1 MPFKTGKLIVALCL
15 VACCTALTAEALE
28 PASIGGTIT
37 DPQQA
42 LVPDALV
49 TLHDRSSGLRL
60 RVTTDASGD
69 FRFRSLRPGEYLV
82 EVESRGF
89 APVSLSG
96 LRVEAG
102 QDLVR
107 DIVLQLAVRREQVVV
122 TASGKPQSVDEVS
135 KALTV
140 VTRADMQERG
150 ETSVVEALRP
160 LPGLRIQQLG
170 TPGAQATI
178 RTRGLSV
185 ENTAVLLDGLRFRD
199 TAAPQGDATSF
210 VSHLLLADTHRLEVL
225 RGSGSSLYGSHAI
238 GGVVNVMSAE
248 GGGRTRGSLLTEGG
262 SLGRLHG
269 RARLAGGFQQ
279 DRFTYSTG
287 LAHRNISRG
296 VDGDD
301 ASRNTTAQGR
311 LNLNLSPTANLS
323 ARFYGGDTFLQLN
336 RSPSSAPGLAATGI
350 VQARPLAPNQVEL
363 HQAGTPLSQLDLGS
377 ASFIPALNDPDA
389 REATDF
395 LSSAVVFNQQPTART
410 GYSLSYQN
418 LRTDRIHHNG
428 PGGPGFQPLG
438 IARSDYGGRVQTFN
452 ARTHLQLGAY
462 HSIDAGYEFENERFI
477 NRNLPVQPSPDS
489 LADVTQRTNAFHL
502 QDQLRLLQ
510 GRLHLSAA
518 FRVQRFS
525 LQTPLLEP
533 LETAPYQGF
542 TFDAAPTAYTGD
554 GSIAYF
560 VAQTGTKIRAHVGN
574 GYRSPSLYERFG
586 TYFSSFG
593 YSAYG
598 DPRLRPDRS
607 IAFDAGLDQT
617 LLGNR
622 VQTSLTWF
630 YTRIQEN
637 IVFDFSGGI
646 NPLTDPFGRFG
657 GYRNS
662 QGGLAR
668 GLEFTTTVRPLTSLD
683 LRFSYTYT
691 NADERVPRGGDVLK
705 SYVIPDHQWSLLAT
719 QWLGRNLFVN
729 LDWVTSSSTLAPIY
743 DPSIFSS
750 RVFRFDSITKVD
762 LGVSYRLSLSEFR
775 NLRFFGRVDNL
786 LDRQYFENGFLN
798 PGAAGTAGLEFSF

>member
-1 MPFKTGKLIVALCL
+1 MPFTTGKLTVALCFI
-15 VACCTALTAEALE
+15 ACCAALTAEAVE
-28 PASIGGTIT
+28 AASISGTIA
-37 DPQQA
+37 DPQQSP
-42 LVPDALV
+42 VPDALV

-60 RVTTDASGD
+60 RVTTDTAGS
-69 FRFRSLRPGEYLV
+69 FRFLQLRPGEYIL
-82 EVESRGF
+82 EVEARGF

-96 LRVEAG
+96 IRVEADR
-102 QDLVR
+102 DLAR
-107 DIVLQLAVRREQVVV
+107 DVVLQLAVRREEVVV
-122 TASGKPQSVDEVS
+122 TASGRPQSVDEVS

-140 VTRADMQERG
+140 VTSTEMRERG
-150 ETSVVEALRP
+150 ETSLVEALRP
-160 LPGLRIQQLG
+160 IPGLRIQQLG
-170 TPGAQATI
+170 TPGAQTTV
-178 RTRGLSV
+178 RTRGLRG
-185 ENTAVLLDGLRFRD
+185 ENTSILIDGLRFRD
-199 TAAPQGDATSF
+199 AAAPQGDATSF
-210 VSHLLLADTHRLEVL
+210 ASHLLLADTHRVEVL

-248 GGGRTRGSLLTEGG
+248 GGGRTRGSLLAEGG

-301 ASRNTTAQGR
+301 ASRNATAQGR

-336 RSPSSAPGLAATGI
+336 RSPSSAPGLTATGI
-350 VQARPLAPNQVEL
+350 VPARPLTPDRVEL
-363 HQAGTPLSQLDLGS
+363 HQAGAPLSQLELGS
-377 ASFIPALNDPDA
+377 ATFIPALNDPDA

-395 LSSAVVFNQQPTART
+395 LSSAVLFNQQPTARM
-410 GYSLSYQN
+410 GYSLSWQN
-418 LRTDRIHHNG
+418 LRTDRVNHNG
-428 PGGPGFQPLG
+428 PGGPGFQPQG
-438 IARSDYGGRVQTFN
+438 ITRSDYGGRVQTVN
-452 ARTHLQLGAY
+452 ARTHLQVGTN
-462 HSIDAGYEFENERFI
+462 HFIDAGYEFENERFI
-477 NRNLPVQPSPDS
+477 NRNVPVQPSPHS
-489 LADVTQRTNAFHL
+489 LADVTQSTNALHI

-525 LQTPLLEP
+525 LQTPVLEP
-533 LETAPYQGF
+533 LKTAPYQGL
-542 TFDAAPTAYTGD
+542 TLEASPTAYTGD

-560 VAQTGTKIRAHVGN
+560 VAATGTKFRAHVGN
-574 GYRSPSLYERFG
+574 SYRSPSLYERFG

-593 YSAYG
+593 YSTYG

-637 IVFDFSGGI
+637 IVFDFAGGI
-646 NPLTDPFGRFG
+646 DPVTDPFGRFG

-668 GLEFTTTVRPLTSLD
+668 GLEITTTVRPSRSLD

-691 NADERVPRGGDVLK
+691 NADERVPRVGDVLK
-705 SYVIPDHQWSLLAT
+705 SFVIPGHQWSLLAT
-719 QWLGRNLFVN
+719 RWLGRNLFLN

-750 RVFRFDSITKVD
+750 RVFRFDSITKLD
-762 LGVSYRLSLSEFR
+762 LGASYRLPLSEFR
-775 NLRFFGRVDNL
+775 SLRFFGRVDNL
-786 LDRQYFENGFLN
+786 LGRQYYESGFLN
-798 PGAAGTAGLEFSF
+798 PGATGTAGLEFSF

>member
-1 MPFKTGKLIVALCL
+1 MQFTTGKLTLALCFL
-15 VACCTALTAEALE
+15 VCCAVLTAEAVE
-28 PASIGGTIT
+28 PGSINGTIT
-37 DPQQA
+37 DPQQS

-60 RVTTDASGD
+60 RVTTDTAGS
-69 FRFRSLRPGEYLV
+69 FSFLQLRPGEYIL
-82 EVESRGF
+82 EVEARGF

-96 LRVEAG
+96 LHVEAG
-102 QDLVR
+102 QELMR
-107 DIVLQLAVRREQVVV
+107 NIALQLAVRREEVVV
-122 TASGKPQSVDEVS
+122 TASGRPQSVDEVS

-140 VTRADMQERG
+140 INSTDMQERG
-150 ETSVVEALRP
+150 ETSLAEALRP
-160 LPGLRIQQLG
+160 IPGLRIQQLG
-170 TPGAQATI
+170 TPGAQTTI
-178 RTRGLSV
+178 RTRGLRV
-185 ENTAVLLDGLRFRD
+185 ENTAVLIDGLRFRD
-199 TAAPQGDATSF
+199 AAAPQGDATSF
-210 VSHLLLADTHRLEVL
+210 VSHLLLADTHRVEVL

-238 GGVVNVMSAE
+238 GGVVNMMSAE

-269 RARLAGGFQQ
+269 RARLAGGFGQ

-323 ARFYGGDTFLQLN
+323 ARFYGSDTFLQLN
-336 RSPSSAPGLAATGI
+336 RSPSSAPGLTAVGI
-350 VQARPLAPNQVEL
+350 VQARPLAPDLVEL
-363 HQAGTPLSQLDLGS
+363 HQAGTPLSQLNLGS
-377 ASFIPALNDPDA
+377 ATFIPALNDPDA

-395 LSSAVVFNQQPTART
+395 LSTAVVFNQQPTSRA

-418 LRTDRIHHNG
+418 LQTDRINHNG

-438 IARSDYGGRVQTFN
+438 TTRSDFGGHVQTVN
-452 ARTHLQLGAY
+452 ARTHLQVGNN
-462 HSIDAGYEFENERFI
+462 HFIDAGYEFENEQFI
-477 NRNLPVQPSPDS
+477 NRNIPVQPSPQS
-489 LADVTQRTNAFHL
+489 LADVTQRTNAFHI

-518 FRVQRFS
+518 FRVQMFS
-525 LQTPLLEP
+525 LRPPLLEP
-533 LETAPYQGF
+533 SETAPYQGF
-542 TFDAAPTAYTGD
+542 AFDAPPTAYTGD

-560 VAQTGTKIRAHVGN
+560 VAQTGTKVRAHVGN

-607 IAFDAGLDQT
+607 IAFDAGLDQS

-646 NPLTDPFGRFG
+646 NPATDPFGRFG

-668 GLEFTTTVRPLTSLD
+668 GLEVTTTVRPLRSLD

-691 NADERVPRGGDVLK
+691 NADERVPRIGNVLK

-719 QWLGRNLFVN
+719 QWLGRNLFLN
-729 LDWVTSSSTLAPIY
+729 LDWVNSSSTLEPIY

-762 LGVSYRLSLSEFR
+762 LGASYRLPLSEFR
-775 NLRFFGRVDNL
+775 SLRFFARVDNL
-786 LDRQYFENGFLN
+786 LDRQYYENGFLN
-798 PGAAGTAGLEFSF
+798 PGATGTAGLEFSF

>member
-1 MPFKTGKLIVALCL
+1 MLFTTRKLTLALCL
-15 VACCTALTAEALE
+15 VVCCAFLAAEAVE
-28 PASIGGTIT
+28 AASISGTIA
-37 DPQQA
+37 DPQQS

-60 RVTTDASGD
+60 RVTTDASGGFS
-69 FRFRSLRPGEYLV
+69 FRPLRSGEYML

-89 APVSLSG
+89 APVSLTG
-96 LRVEAG
+96 LQVEAD

-107 DIVLQLAVRREQVVV
+107 DIVLKLAVRREEVVV
-122 TASGKPQSVDEVS
+122 TASGRPQSGDEVS

-140 VTRADMQERG
+140 INSTEMRERG
-150 ETSVVEALRP
+150 ETSLVEALRP
-160 LPGLRIQQLG
+160 IPGLRIQQLG
-170 TPGAQATI
+170 TPGAQTTI
-178 RTRGLSV
+178 RTRGLRV
-185 ENTAVLLDGLRFRD
+185 ENTSILIDGLRFRD
-199 TAAPQGDATSF
+199 AAAPQGDATSF
-210 VSHLLLADTHRLEVL
+210 VSHLLLADTHRIEVL

-238 GGVVNVMSAE
+238 GGVVNMMSAE

-301 ASRNTTAQGR
+301 ASRNTAAQGR

-336 RSPSSAPGLAATGI
+336 RSPSSAPGLTATGI
-350 VQARPLAPNQVEL
+350 VQARPLTPDLVDL
-363 HQAGTPLSQLDLGS
+363 HQAGAPLSQLDLGS
-377 ASFIPALNDPDA
+377 ATFIPTLNDPDA
-389 REATDF
+389 RIATDF
-395 LSSAVVFNQQPTART
+395 LSSAFLFNQQLTARA

-428 PGGPGFQPLG
+428 PGGPGFQPQG
-438 IARSDYGGRVQTFN
+438 TTRSDFGGRVQTVN
-452 ARTHLQLGAY
+452 ARTHLQVGTN
-462 HSIDAGYEFENERFI
+462 HFIDAGYEFENERFI
-477 NRNLPVQPSPDS
+477 NRNVPVQPSLDS
-489 LADVTQRTNAFHL
+489 LADVTQHTNAFHI

-518 FRVQRFS
+518 FRVQMFS

-542 TFDAAPTAYTGD
+542 TFDAPPTAYTGD

-560 VAQTGTKIRAHVGN
+560 IAQSGTKIRAHIGN

-586 TYFSSFG
+586 TFFSSFG

-646 NPLTDPFGRFG
+646 NPATDPFGRFG

-668 GLEFTTTVRPLTSLD
+668 GMEVTTTLRPSSSLD

-691 NADERVPRGGDVLK
+691 NADERVPRVGDVLK

-729 LDWVTSSSTLAPIY
+729 LDWVTSSNTLAPIY

-762 LGVSYRLSLSEFR
+762 LGASYRLPLSEFR
-775 NLRFFGRVDNL
+775 SLRFFGRVDNL
-786 LDRQYFENGFLN
+786 LDRQYYENGFLN
-798 PGAAGTAGLEFSF
+798 PGATGTAGLEFSF

>member
-1 MPFKTGKLIVALCL
+1 MPFTTGKLMVAACL
-15 VACCTALTAEALE
+15 LACCAALTAEAVE
-28 PASIGGTIT
+28 PASISGTIA

-49 TLHDRSSGLRL
+49 TLHDRASGLRL
-60 RVTTDASGD
+60 RVTTDTSGG
-69 FRFRSLRPGEYLV
+69 FRFGPLRPAEYLL

-89 APVSLSG
+89 APLSLSG
-96 LRVEAG
+96 LQVEAG

-107 DIVLQLAVRREQVVV
+107 DIVLKLAVRREEVVV
-122 TASGKPQSVDEVS
+122 TASGNPQSAEEVS

-140 VTRADMQERG
+140 VSRAELQERG

-160 LPGLRIQQLG
+160 VPGLRIQQLG
-170 TPGAQATI
+170 TPGTQTTI

-185 ENTAVLLDGLRFRD
+185 ENTSVLIDGLRFRD
-199 TAAPQGDATSF
+199 AAAPQGDATSF
-210 VSHLLLADTHRLEVL
+210 LSHLLLADTHRLEVL

-311 LNLNLSPTANLS
+311 LNLHLSPTSNLS

-350 VQARPLAPNQVEL
+350 VPARPLAPNQVEL

-395 LSSAVVFNQQPTART
+395 LSTAVVLNQQATART

-418 LRTDRIHHNG
+418 LRTDRTHHNG
-428 PGGPGFQPLG
+428 PGGTGFQPLG

-477 NRNLPVQPSPDS
+477 NRTFPVQPSPDS
-489 LADVTQRTNAFHL
+489 LADVTQRSNAFHL

-525 LQTPLLEP
+525 LQIPLLEP
-533 LETAPYQGF
+533 SETAPYQGF
-542 TFDAAPTAYTGD
+542 TFDAPPTAYTGD

-560 VAQTGTKIRAHVGN
+560 VARSGTKFRAHVGN

-593 YSAYG
+593 YSTYG

-622 VQTSLTWF
+622 VQTSVTWF

-637 IVFDFSGGI
+637 IQFDFSGAI
-646 NPLTDPFGRFG
+646 SPLTDPFGRFG

-662 QGGLAR
+662 RGGLAR
-668 GLEFTTTVRPLTSLD
+668 GLEFTTTLRPLTSLD

-691 NADERVPRGGDVLK
+691 NADERVPRVGDVLQ
-705 SYVIPDHQWSLLAT
+705 SFVIPDHQWSLLAT

-729 LDWVTSSSTLAPIY
+729 LDWVTSSSTLAPLY
-743 DPSIFSS
+743 DPSIFGS
-750 RVFRFDSITKVD
+750 RVFRFDAITKVD
-762 LGVSYRLSLSEFR
+762 LGASYRLPLSEFR
-775 NLRFFGRVDNL
+775 SLRFFGRVDNL
-786 LDRQYFENGFLN
+786 LDRQYYENGFLN

>member
-1 MPFKTGKLIVALCL
+1 MHFTTRKLTLALCL
-15 VACCTALTAEALE
+15 VACCAFLTAEAVE
-28 PASIGGTIT
+28 AASIRGTLT
-37 DPQQA
+37 DPQQS

-60 RVTTDASGD
+60 RVTTDTSGS
-69 FRFRSLRPGEYLV
+69 FGFRSLRAGEYIL

-89 APVSLSG
+89 APVALTG
-96 LRVEAG
+96 LQVEAD
-102 QDLVR
+102 QHLVR
-107 DIVLQLAVRREQVVV
+107 DIALQLAVRREEVVV

-140 VTRADMQERG
+140 VSSTEMRERG
-150 ETSVVEALRP
+150 ETSLAEALRP
-160 LPGLRIQQLG
+160 IPGLRIQQLG
-170 TPGAQATI
+170 TPGAQTTI
-178 RTRGLSV
+178 RTRGLRV
-185 ENTAVLLDGLRFRD
+185 ENTSILIDGLRFRD
-199 TAAPQGDATSF
+199 AAAPQGDATSF
-210 VSHLLLADTHRLEVL
+210 VSHLLLADTHRVEVL

-238 GGVVNVMSAE
+238 GGVVNMMSAE

-269 RARLAGGFQQ
+269 RARLAGGFRQ
-279 DRFTYSTG
+279 DRFTYSAG

-311 LNLNLSPTANLS
+311 LNLNLSQTANLS

-336 RSPSSAPGLAATGI
+336 RSPSSAPGLTASGI
-350 VQARPLAPNQVEL
+350 VQARPLAPDLVEL
-363 HQAGTPLSQLDLGS
+363 HQAGSPLSQLELGS
-377 ASFIPALNDPDA
+377 ATFIPTLNDPDA
-389 REATDF
+389 RMATDF
-395 LSSAVVFNQQPTART
+395 LSSAILFNQQPTART

-428 PGGPGFQPLG
+428 PGGPGFQPPG
-438 IARSDYGGRVQTFN
+438 TTRSDFGGRVQTVN
-452 ARTHLQLGAY
+452 ARTHLQVGAN
-462 HSIDAGYEFENERFI
+462 HFIDAGYEFENERFV
-477 NRNLPVQPSPDS
+477 NRNVPVQPSPDS
-489 LADVTQRTNAFHL
+489 LADVTQRTNALHI

-518 FRVQRFS
+518 FRVQMFS

-542 TFDAAPTAYTGD
+542 TFEAPPTAYTGD

-560 VAQTGTKIRAHVGN
+560 VARTGTKFRAHAGN

-586 TYFSSFG
+586 TYFSRFG

-646 NPLTDPFGRFG
+646 NPATDPFGRFG

-662 QGGLAR
+662 RGGLAR
-668 GLEFTTTVRPLTSLD
+668 GLEVTTTVRPSRSLD

-691 NADERVPRGGDVLK
+691 NADERVPRVGDVLK

-762 LGVSYRLSLSEFR
+762 LGASYRLPLSEFR
-775 NLRFFGRVDNL
+775 SLRFFGRVDNL
-786 LDRQYFENGFLN
+786 LDRQYYENGFLN
-798 PGAAGTAGLEFSF
+798 PGATGTAGVEYSF

>member
-1 MPFKTGKLIVALCL
+1 MQCKTGKLTLALFL
-15 VACCTALTAEALE
+15 VACCATLTAEAVE
-28 PASIGGTIT
+28 PASISGTIT
-37 DPQQA
+37 DPQKA
-42 LVPDALV
+42 LVPDTLV

-60 RVTTDASGD
+60 RVTTDASGE
-69 FRFRSLRPGEYLV
+69 FRFRLLRPGEYIL
-82 EVESRGF
+82 EVESLGF
-89 APVSLSG
+89 APLSLSG
-96 LRVEAG
+96 LQVEAG

-107 DIVLQLAVRREQVVV
+107 DIALQLAVRREEVVV
-122 TASGKPQSVDEVS
+122 TASGRPQSVDEVS

-140 VTRADMQERG
+140 INSTDMQERG
-150 ETSVVEALRP
+150 ETSLAEALRP
-160 LPGLRIQQLG
+160 IPGLRIQQLG
-170 TPGAQATI
+170 TPGAQTTI
-178 RTRGLSV
+178 RTRGLRV
-185 ENTAVLLDGLRFRD
+185 ENTSILIDGLRFRD
-199 TAAPQGDATSF
+199 AAAPQGDATSF
-210 VSHLLLADTHRLEVL
+210 VSHLLLADTHRVEVL

-238 GGVVNVMSAE
+238 GGVVNMMSAE

-269 RARLAGGFQQ
+269 RARLAGGFKQ

-311 LNLNLSPTANLS
+311 LNLNVSPTANLS

-336 RSPSSAPGLAATGI
+336 RSPSSAPGLTASGI
-350 VQARPLAPNQVEL
+350 VQARPLAPDLVEL
-363 HQAGTPLSQLDLGS
+363 HQAGTPLSQLELGS
-377 ASFIPALNDPDA
+377 ATFIPTLNDPDA
-389 REATDF
+389 RMATDF
-395 LSSAVVFNQQPTART
+395 LSSAVLFNQQPTART

-438 IARSDYGGRVQTFN
+438 TTRSDFGGRVQTVN
-452 ARTHLQLGAY
+452 ARTHLQVGTN
-462 HSIDAGYEFENERFI
+462 HFIDAGYEFENERFI
-477 NRNLPVQPSPDS
+477 NRNIPVQPSPDS
-489 LADVTQRTNAFHL
+489 LADVTQHTNAFHI

-518 FRVQRFS
+518 FRVQMFS

-533 LETAPYQGF
+533 LDTAPYQGF
-542 TFDAAPTAYTGD
+542 TFDAPPTAYTGD

-560 VAQTGTKIRAHVGN
+560 VARTGTKFRAHAGN

-586 TYFSSFG
+586 TYFSRFG

-598 DPRLRPDRS
+598 DPRLRPDRA
-607 IAFDAGLDQT
+607 IAFDAGLDQA

-646 NPLTDPFGRFG
+646 NPATDPFGRFG

-662 QGGLAR
+662 QGALPVAWKSPPPSVLPERWICGFPTLTPTPTSGCR
-668 GLEFTTTVRPLTSLD
+668 GS
-683 LRFSYTYT
+683 
-691 NADERVPRGGDVLK
+691 
-705 SYVIPDHQWSLLAT
+705 AT
-719 QWLGRNLFVN
+719 F
-729 LDWVTSSSTLAPIY
+729 
-743 DPSIFSS
+743 
-750 RVFRFDSITKVD
+750 
-762 LGVSYRLSLSEFR
+762 
-775 NLRFFGRVDNL
+775 
-786 LDRQYFENGFLN
+786 
-798 PGAAGTAGLEFSF
+798 

>member
-1 MPFKTGKLIVALCL
+1 MQFITGKFTLPLCL
-15 VACCTALTAEALE
+15 VVCCAALTAEAVE
-28 PASIGGTIT
+28 PASISGTIT
-37 DPQQA
+37 DPQKA
-42 LVPDALV
+42 LVPDTLV

-60 RVTTDASGD
+60 RVTTDASGG
-69 FRFRSLRPGEYLV
+69 FSFGPLRPGEYIL

-96 LRVEAG
+96 LQVEAG
-102 QDLVR
+102 QELVR
-107 DIVLQLAVRREQVVV
+107 NIALRLAVRREEVVV
-122 TASGKPQSVDEVS
+122 TASGRPQSVDEVS
-135 KALTV
+135 KVLTV
-140 VTRADMQERG
+140 VNSTDMQERG
-150 ETSVVEALRP
+150 ETSLAEALRP
-160 LPGLRIQQLG
+160 IPGLRIQQLG
-170 TPGAQATI
+170 TPGAQTTI
-178 RTRGLSV
+178 RTRGLRV
-185 ENTAVLLDGLRFRD
+185 ENTSILIDGLRFRD
-199 TAAPQGDATSF
+199 AAAPQGDATSF
-210 VSHLLLADTHRLEVL
+210 VSHLLLADTHRVEVL

-238 GGVVNVMSAE
+238 GGVVNMMSAE

-269 RARLAGGFQQ
+269 RARLAGGFRQ

-311 LNLNLSPTANLS
+311 LNLSLSPTANLS
-323 ARFYGGDTFLQLN
+323 ARLYGGDTFLQLN
-336 RSPSSAPGLAATGI
+336 RSPSSAPGLTATGI
-350 VQARPLAPNQVEL
+350 VQARPLAPDLVEL
-363 HQAGTPLSQLDLGS
+363 HQAGTPLSQLNLGS
-377 ASFIPALNDPDA
+377 ATFIPTLNDPDA
-389 REATDF
+389 RVATDF
-395 LSSAVVFNQQPTART
+395 LSSAVLFNQQPTART

-418 LRTDRIHHNG
+418 LRTDRINHNG

-438 IARSDYGGRVQTFN
+438 ITRSDFGGRVQTVN
-452 ARTHLQLGAY
+452 ARTHLQVGNN
-462 HSIDAGYEFENERFI
+462 HFIDAGYEFENERLI
-477 NRNLPVQPSPDS
+477 NRNIPVQPSPES
-489 LADVTQRTNAFHL
+489 LADVTQRTNAFHI

-518 FRVQRFS
+518 FRVQMFS

-542 TFDAAPTAYTGD
+542 TFDAPPTAYTGD

-560 VAQTGTKIRAHVGN
+560 VAETGTKIRAHVGN

-607 IAFDAGLDQT
+607 IAFDAGLDQA

-622 VQTSLTWF
+622 AQISLTWF

-646 NPLTDPFGRFG
+646 NPATDPFGRFG

-668 GLEFTTTVRPLTSLD
+668 GLEVTTTVRPSRSLD

-691 NADERVPRGGDVLK
+691 NADERVPRVGEVLK
-705 SYVIPDHQWSLLAT
+705 SFVIPDHQWSLLAT
-719 QWLGRNLFVN
+719 QWLGRNLFLN
-729 LDWVTSSSTLAPIY
+729 LDWVTSGSTLAPIY
-743 DPSIFSS
+743 DPSIFGS
-750 RVFRFDSITKVD
+750 RVFRFDPVTKVD
-762 LGVSYRLSLSEFR
+762 LGASYRLRLSEFR
-775 NLRFFGRVDNL
+775 SLRLFGRVDNL
-786 LDRQYFENGFLN
+786 LDRQYYENGFLN
-798 PGAAGTAGLEFSF
+798 PGATGTAGLEFSF

>member
-1 MPFKTGKLIVALCL
+1 MQFTTGKLTVALCL
-15 VACCTALTAEALE
+15 VACCASLTAAAVEA
-28 PASIGGTIT
+28 ASISGTIT
-37 DPQQA
+37 DPQQS

-60 RVTTDASGD
+60 RVTTDAAGGFS
-69 FRFRSLRPGEYLV
+69 FRPLRPGEYIL

-89 APVSLSG
+89 APVSLTG
-96 LRVEAG
+96 LRVEAD

-107 DIVLQLAVRREQVVV
+107 DIVLQLAVRREEVVV
-122 TASGKPQSVDEVS
+122 TASGRPQAVDEVS

-140 VTRADMQERG
+140 VNSAEMQERG
-150 ETSVVEALRP
+150 ETSLAEALRP
-160 LPGLRIQQLG
+160 IPGLRIQQLG
-170 TPGAQATI
+170 TPGAQTTI
-178 RTRGLSV
+178 RTRGLRI
-185 ENTAVLLDGLRFRD
+185 ENTSILIDGLRFRD
-199 TAAPQGDATSF
+199 AAAPQGDATSF

-238 GGVVNVMSAE
+238 GGVINMMSAE

-287 LAHRNISRG
+287 VAHRNISRG

-311 LNLNLSPTANLS
+311 LNLNLSATANLS

-336 RSPSSAPGLAATGI
+336 RSPSSAPGLTNTGI
-350 VQARPLAPNQVEL
+350 VQARPLAPDLVEL
-363 HQAGTPLSQLDLGS
+363 HQAGSPLSQLELGS
-377 ASFIPALNDPDA
+377 ATFIPALNDPDA
-389 REATDF
+389 RIATDF
-395 LSSAVVFNQQPTART
+395 LSSAVLFNQQATPRT
-410 GYSLSYQN
+410 GFSLTYQN
-418 LRTDRIHHNG
+418 LRTDRTHHNG

-438 IARSDYGGRVQTFN
+438 ITRSDFGGRVQTFN
-452 ARTHLQLGAY
+452 ARTHLQVGNS
-462 HSIDAGYEFENERFI
+462 HFIDAGYEFENERFV
-477 NRNLPVQPSPDS
+477 NRSFPVQPSPDS
-489 LADVTQRTNAFHL
+489 LADVTQRTNAFHI

-518 FRVQRFS
+518 FRVQMFS

-542 TFDAAPTAYTGD
+542 TFDAPPTAYTGD

-560 VAQTGTKIRAHVGN
+560 VAETGTKIRAHVGN

-637 IVFDFSGGI
+637 ILFDFSGAI
-646 NPLTDPFGRFG
+646 SPATDPFGRFG

-668 GLEFTTTVRPLTSLD
+668 GLEVTTTVRPSRSLD

-691 NADERVPRGGDVLK
+691 NADERVPRIGDVLK

-719 QWLGRNLFVN
+719 QWLGRNLFLN

-750 RVFRFDSITKVD
+750 RVFRFDPITKVD
-762 LGVSYRLSLSEFR
+762 LGASYRLPLSEFR
-775 NLRFFGRVDNL
+775 SLRFFGRVDNL
-786 LDRQYFENGFLN
+786 LDRQYYENGFLN
-798 PGAAGTAGLEFSF
+798 PGATGTAGLEFSF

>member
-1 MPFKTGKLIVALCL
+1 MPFTNRKSRLAFCL
-15 VACCTALTAEALE
+15 VACCAFVAAEAVE
-28 PASIGGTIT
+28 AASISGTVI
-37 DPQQA
+37 DPQQSR
-42 LVPDALV
+42 VPDALV

-60 RVTTDASGD
+60 RATTDTSGSFS
-69 FRFRSLRPGEYLV
+69 FRPLRPGEYIL

-89 APVSLSG
+89 ASVSLTGLQVSG
-96 LRVEAG
+96 D
-102 QDLVR
+102 QDLMR
-107 DIVLQLAVRREQVVV
+107 DIVLQLAVRREDVVV
-122 TASGKPQSVDEVS
+122 TASGRPQSVDEVS
-135 KALTV
+135 KAMTV
-140 VTRADMQERG
+140 VNSTEIRERG
-150 ETSVVEALRP
+150 ETSLVEALRP
-160 LPGLRIQQLG
+160 IPGLRIQQLG
-170 TPGAQATI
+170 TPGAQTTI
-178 RTRGLSV
+178 RTRGLRV
-185 ENTAVLLDGLRFRD
+185 ENTSILIDGLRFRD
-199 TAAPQGDATSF
+199 AAAPQGDATAF
-210 VSHLLLADTHRLEVL
+210 GSHLLLADTHRVEVL

-238 GGVVNVMSAE
+238 GGVINVMSAE
-248 GGGRTRGSLLTEGG
+248 GGGRTRGSLLAEGG

-269 RARLAGGFQQ
+269 RARLAGGLQQ

-336 RSPSSAPGLAATGI
+336 RSPSSAPGLTDAGI
-350 VQARPLAPNQVEL
+350 VHARPLAPDRLEL
-363 HQAGTPLSQLDLGS
+363 HQAGAPLSQLDLGS
-377 ASFIPALNDPDA
+377 ATFIPALNDPDA

-410 GYSLSYQN
+410 GYSLSWQN
-418 LRTDRIHHNG
+418 LRTDRINHNG
-428 PGGPGFQPLG
+428 PGGPGFQPQG
-438 IARSDYGGRVQTFN
+438 ITRSDFGGRVQTVN
-452 ARTHLQLGAY
+452 ARTHLQVGT
-462 HSIDAGYEFENERFI
+462 HHFIDAGYEFENERFI
-477 NRNLPVQPSPDS
+477 NRNVPVQPSPDS
-489 LADVTQRTNAFHL
+489 LADVTQRANAFHI

-518 FRVQRFS
+518 FRVQTFS

-542 TFDAAPTAYTGD
+542 TFDAPPTAYTGD
-554 GSIAYF
+554 GSLAYF
-560 VAQTGTKIRAHVGN
+560 VARTGTKIRAHVGN

-586 TYFSSFG
+586 TWFSSFG

-607 IAFDAGLDQT
+607 IAFDAGLDQA
-617 LLGNR
+617 LFGNR

-646 NPLTDPFGRFG
+646 NPATDPFGRFG

-662 QGGLAR
+662 RGGLAR
-668 GLEFTTTVRPLTSLD
+668 GLEVTTAVRPSRSLD

-691 NADERVPRGGDVLK
+691 NADERVPRVGDLLK
-705 SYVIPDHQWSLLAT
+705 SFVIPDHQWSLLAT

-729 LDWVTSSSTLAPIY
+729 LDWVTSSSTLEPIY

-750 RVFRFDSITKVD
+750 RVFRFDSVTKVD
-762 LGVSYRLSLSEFR
+762 LGASYRLPLSEFR
-775 NLRFFGRVDNL
+775 SLRFFGRVDNL
-786 LDRQYFENGFLN
+786 LDRQYHEKGFLN
-798 PGAAGTAGLEFSF
+798 PGAAGTAGLEYSF

>member
-1 MPFKTGKLIVALCL
+1 MQSKTGKLTLALCL
-15 VACCTALTAEALE
+15 VACCATLTAEAVE
-28 PASIGGTIT
+28 PASISGTIT
-37 DPQQA
+37 DPQKA
-42 LVPDALV
+42 LVPDTLV

-60 RVTTDASGD
+60 RVTTDASGE
-69 FRFRSLRPGEYLV
+69 FRFRLLRPGEYIL

-96 LRVEAG
+96 LQVEAG

-107 DIVLQLAVRREQVVV
+107 DIALQLAVRREEVVV
-122 TASGKPQSVDEVS
+122 TASGRPQSVDEVS

-140 VTRADMQERG
+140 INSTDMQERG
-150 ETSVVEALRP
+150 ETSLAEALRP
-160 LPGLRIQQLG
+160 IPGLRIQQLG
-170 TPGAQATI
+170 TPGAQTTI
-178 RTRGLSV
+178 RTRGLRV
-185 ENTAVLLDGLRFRD
+185 ENTSILIDGLRFRD
-199 TAAPQGDATSF
+199 AAAPQGDATSF
-210 VSHLLLADTHRLEVL
+210 VSHLLLADTHRVEVL

-238 GGVVNVMSAE
+238 GGVVNMMSAE

-269 RARLAGGFQQ
+269 RARLAGGFKQ

-311 LNLNLSPTANLS
+311 LNLNVSPTANLS

-336 RSPSSAPGLAATGI
+336 RSPSSAPGLTASGI
-350 VQARPLAPNQVEL
+350 VQARPLAPDLVEL
-363 HQAGTPLSQLDLGS
+363 HQAGTPLSQLELGS
-377 ASFIPALNDPDA
+377 ATFIPTLNDPDA
-389 REATDF
+389 RMATDF
-395 LSSAVVFNQQPTART
+395 LSSAVLFNQQPTART

-428 PGGPGFQPLG
+428 PGGAGFQPLG
-438 IARSDYGGRVQTFN
+438 TTRSDFGGRVQTVN
-452 ARTHLQLGAY
+452 ARTHLQVGTN
-462 HSIDAGYEFENERFI
+462 HFIDAGYEFENERFI
-477 NRNLPVQPSPDS
+477 NRNIPVQPSPDS
-489 LADVTQRTNAFHL
+489 LADVTQHTNAFHI

-518 FRVQRFS
+518 FRVQMFS

-533 LETAPYQGF
+533 LDTAPYQGF
-542 TFDAAPTAYTGD
+542 TFDAPPTAYTGD

-560 VAQTGTKIRAHVGN
+560 VARTGTKFRAHAGN

-586 TYFSSFG
+586 TFFSSFG

-598 DPRLRPDRS
+598 DPRLRPDRA
-607 IAFDAGLDQT
+607 IAFDAGLDQA

-646 NPLTDPFGRFG
+646 NPATDPFGRFG

-668 GLEFTTTVRPLTSLD
+668 GLEVTTTVRPSRALD

-691 NADERVPRGGDVLK
+691 NADERVPRIGNVLK

-762 LGVSYRLSLSEFR
+762 LGASYRLPLSEFR
-775 NLRFFGRVDNL
+775 SLRFFGRVDNL
-786 LDRQYFENGFLN
+786 LDRQYYENGFLN
-798 PGAAGTAGLEFSF
+798 PGATGTAGLEYSF

>member
-1 MPFKTGKLIVALCL
+1 MQSKTGKLTLALCL
-15 VACCTALTAEALE
+15 VACCTTLTAEAVE
-28 PASIGGTIT
+28 PASISGTIT
-37 DPQQA
+37 DPQKA
-42 LVPDALV
+42 LVPDTLV

-60 RVTTDASGD
+60 RVTTDASGE
-69 FRFRSLRPGEYLV
+69 FRFRLLRPGEYIL

-96 LRVEAG
+96 LQVEAG

-107 DIVLQLAVRREQVVV
+107 DIALQLAVRREEVVV
-122 TASGKPQSVDEVS
+122 TASGRPQSVDEVS

-140 VTRADMQERG
+140 INSTDMQERG
-150 ETSVVEALRP
+150 ETSLAEALRP
-160 LPGLRIQQLG
+160 IPGLRVQQLG
-170 TPGAQATI
+170 TPGAQTTL
-178 RTRGLSV
+178 RTRGLRV
-185 ENTAVLLDGLRFRD
+185 ENTSILIDGLRFRD
-199 TAAPQGDATSF
+199 SAAPQGDATSF
-210 VSHLLLADTHRLEVL
+210 VSHLLLADTHRVEVL

-238 GGVVNVMSAE
+238 GGVVNMMSAE

-269 RARLAGGFQQ
+269 RARLAGGFHQ

-336 RSPSSAPGLAATGI
+336 RSPSSAPGLTATGI
-350 VQARPLAPNQVEL
+350 VQARPLAPDLVEL
-363 HQAGTPLSQLDLGS
+363 HQAGTPLSQLNLGS
-377 ASFIPALNDPDA
+377 ATFIPTLNDPDS
-389 REATDF
+389 RVATDF
-395 LSSAVVFNQQPTART
+395 LSSAVLFNQQPTART

-428 PGGPGFQPLG
+428 PGGPGFQPGG
-438 IARSDYGGRVQTFN
+438 ITRSDFGGRVQTLN
-452 ARTHLQLGAY
+452 ARTHLQLGAN
-462 HSIDAGYEFENERFI
+462 HFIDAGYEFENEQFI
-477 NRNLPVQPSPDS
+477 NRNIPVQPSPES
-489 LADVTQRTNAFHL
+489 LADVTQRTNAFHI
-502 QDQLRLLQ
+502 QDQLRLMQ
-510 GRLHLSAA
+510 GQLHLSAA
-518 FRVQRFS
+518 FRVQMFS

-542 TFDAAPTAYTGD
+542 TFDAPPTAYTGD

-560 VAQTGTKIRAHVGN
+560 VARTGTKIRAHVGN

-586 TYFSSFG
+586 TYFSRFG

-617 LLGNR
+617 LFANR

-646 NPLTDPFGRFG
+646 NPATDPFGRFG

-668 GLEFTTTVRPLTSLD
+668 GLEVTTSVRPSRSLD

-691 NADERVPRGGDVLK
+691 NADERVPRIGNVLK

-762 LGVSYRLSLSEFR
+762 LGASYRLPLSEFR
-775 NLRFFGRVDNL
+775 SLRFFGRVDNL
-786 LDRQYFENGFLN
+786 LDRQYYENGFLN
-798 PGAAGTAGLEFSF
+798 PGATGTAGVEYSF